1 MESNYSPMIH
11 EDENW
16 RTLCSFFPDSWR
28 HKAFE
33 LGAIK
38 RLRGFSSI
46 DTLLRMLLLHLG
58 DGVSL
63 KQTCNI
69 ARQADWADVS
79 DVTLLNRL
87 RQSSDWF
94 RWLAR
99 EIVSNHHPARIDL
112 TCPEWLGGYQVKS
125 IDATV
130 VSEPGSTG
138 TDWRLHYCID
148 LFELLCQQFVLT
160 GPEQGETVTNF
171 QFNPGDLVVGD
182 RAYCSKS
189 AITALTAQ
197 KVDWLFRYKHNSVRF
212 LKAGSKAQAFDLFGW
227 LGSLEEGIVSEQY
240 VCIKGGGDDVVRL
253 IGIRKNE
260 QASRH
265 ARKKYRA
272 KMSRQQAV
280 IHKQTEQLQDY
291 VLVLT
296 SLTDPAIQPSQVLQL
311 YRLRWQIEI
320 AFKRLKSLIG
330 LGHLPKYDPQSCR
343 AWLHGKLFI
352 ALLVDLMVE
361 EARLFSPWGYPL
373 QDGNEQSP
381 LSMEGD

>member
-1 MESNYSPMIH
+1 MESTYSPIIH
-11 EDENW
+11 NDENW
-16 RTLCSFFPDSWR
+16 RTLCSFFPDTWR

-38 RLRGFSSI
+38 RLRGFPSVDI
-46 DTLLRMLLLHLG
+46 LLRMLLIHLG
-58 DGVSL
+58 EGVSL

-69 ARQADWADVS
+69 ANQADWADVS

-87 RQSSDWF
+87 RQSSGWF

-99 EIVSNHHPARIDL
+99 ELVSNHHPARIDL
-112 TCPEWLGGYQVKS
+112 TCPGWLADYKVKS

-138 TDWRLHYCID
+138 TDWRLHYCIE
-148 LFELLCQQFVLT
+148 LFELFCQQFVLT
-160 GPEQGETVTNF
+160 GPDQGETVTNF
-171 QFNPGDLVVGD
+171 QFNSGDLVVGD

-189 AITALTAQ
+189 AIITLTAQ
-197 KVDWLFRYKHNSVRF
+197 KVDWLFRYKHKSVHL
-212 LKAGSKAQAFDLFGW
+212 LKADDTTEAVDLFGW
-227 LGSLEEGIVSEQY
+227 LEGLKEGLVSELF
-240 VCIKGGGDDVVRL
+240 VCVKGGDGDTVRL
-253 IGIRKNE
+253 IGTRKNE
-260 QASRH
+260 QSAQY

-272 KMSRQQAV
+272 KMSRRQAA
-280 IHKQTEQLQDY
+280 IHKETEKLQDY

-296 SLTDPAIQPSQVLQL
+296 SLTDPAIQGAQVLQL

-373 QDGNEQSP
+373 QEGHGQSA
-381 LSMEGD
+381 LSMEGG

>member
-1 MESNYSPMIH
+1 MESPYSPIIH
-11 EDENW
+11 NDDNW
-16 RTLCSFFPDSWR
+16 RTLCSFFPDTWR

-38 RLRGFSSI
+38 RLRGFPSVDI
-46 DTLLRMLLLHLG
+46 LLRMLLIHLG
-58 DGVSL
+58 EGVSL

-69 ARQADWADVS
+69 ANQAGWADVS

-87 RQSSDWF
+87 RQSSGWF

-99 EIVSNHHPARIDL
+99 ELVSNHHPARIDL
-112 TCPEWLGGYQVKS
+112 TCPEWLADYKVKS

-138 TDWRLHYCID
+138 TDWRLQYCIE
-148 LFELLCQQFVLT
+148 LFELFCQQFVLT
-160 GPEQGETVTNF
+160 GPDQGETVTNF
-171 QFNPGDLVVGD
+171 QFKAGDLVVGD

-189 AITALTAQ
+189 AIITLTAQ
-197 KVDWLFRYKHNSVRF
+197 KVDWLFRYKHKSVHL
-212 LKAGSKAQAFDLFGW
+212 LKADDTTEAVDLFGW
-227 LGSLEEGIVSEQY
+227 LEGLKEGLVSDLS
-240 VCIKGGGDDVVRL
+240 VCVKGGDGDTVWL

-260 QASRH
+260 QSAQH

-272 KMSRQQAV
+272 KMSRQQAA
-280 IHKQTEQLQDY
+280 IHKETEKLQDY

-296 SLTDPAIQPSQVLQL
+296 SLTDPAIQGAQVLQL

-373 QDGNEQSP
+373 QEGHGQSP
-381 LSMEGD
+381 LSMEGG

>member
-1 MESNYSPMIH
+1 MKSTYPLKIH
-11 EDENW
+11 NDENW
-16 RTLCSFFPDSWR
+16 RTLSGFFPDTWR

-38 RLRGFSSI
+38 RLRGFPSVDI
-46 DTLLRMLLLHLG
+46 LLRMLLIHLG
-58 DGVSL
+58 EGVSL

-69 ARQADWADVS
+69 ANQAGWADVS

-99 EIVSNHHPARIDL
+99 ELVSNHHPARIDL
-112 TCPEWLGGYQVKS
+112 TCPEWLADYRVKS

-138 TDWRLHYCID
+138 TDWRLHYCIE

-171 QFNPGDLVVGD
+171 QFKPGDLVVGD

-189 AITALTAQ
+189 AITTLTAQ
-197 KVDWLFRYKHNSVRF
+197 GVDWLFRYKHKSVH
-212 LKAGSKAQAFDLFGW
+212 LLTTDANTEAADLFGW
-227 LGSLEEGIVSEQY
+227 LGSLKEGFVSELP
-240 VCIKGGGDDVVRL
+240 VCIKGGSGEEVRL

-260 QASRH
+260 QAAQH

-272 KMSRQQAV
+272 KMSRRQAV
-280 IHKQTEQLQDY
+280 IHKETEQLQDY
-291 VLVLT
+291 ILVLT
-296 SLTDPAIQPSQVLQL
+296 SLTDPAIQAAQVLEL

-352 ALLVDLMVE
+352 ALLVDLLVE

-373 QDGNEQSP
+373 QDGYRQSP
-381 LSMEGD
+381 LSMERG

>member
-1 MESNYSPMIH
+1 
-11 EDENW
+11 
-16 RTLCSFFPDSWR
+16 
-28 HKAFE
+28 
-33 LGAIK
+33 
-38 RLRGFSSI
+38 
-46 DTLLRMLLLHLG
+46 
-58 DGVSL
+58 
-63 KQTCNI
+63 
-69 ARQADWADVS
+69 
-79 DVTLLNRL
+79 VTLLNRL
-87 RQSSDWF
+87 RQASDWF

-99 EIVSNHHPARIDL
+99 EIVSNHHPVRIDL
-112 TCPEWLGGYQVKS
+112 TCPEWLDGYQVKS

-130 VSEPGSTG
+130 VSQPGSTG

-148 LFELLCQQFVLT
+148 L
-160 GPEQGETVTNF
+160 
-171 QFNPGDLVVGD
+171 
-182 RAYCSKS
+182 
-189 AITALTAQ
+189 
-197 KVDWLFRYKHNSVRF
+197 
-212 LKAGSKAQAFDLFGW
+212 FDLFGW

-240 VCIKGGGDDVVRL
+240 VCIKGGGGDVVRL

-260 QASRH
+260 QASLH

-272 KMSRQQAV
+272 KMSRRQAV

-296 SLTDPAIQPSQVLQL
+296 RLTDPAIQPRQVLQL
-311 YRLRWQIEI
+311 HRLRWQIEI

-373 QDGNEQSP
+373 QGGHEQSP